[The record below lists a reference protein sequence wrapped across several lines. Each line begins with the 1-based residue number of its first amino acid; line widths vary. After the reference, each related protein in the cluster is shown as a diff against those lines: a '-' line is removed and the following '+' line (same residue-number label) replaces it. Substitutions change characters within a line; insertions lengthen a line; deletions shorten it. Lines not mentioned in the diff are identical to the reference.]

1 MAARHYYYAY
11 ERTDGEVCYLPKLLH
26 EGIQRYPHTIG
37 HYHLRQWLGVSKLL
51 TPEQYK
57 ANTDSGVCRHIC
69 DLHSQIGPESAFAF
83 EISAQSIGQIDK
95 RCGNTDQKGEQCLLD
110 TA

>member
-1 MAARHYYYAY
+1 MAARHYYFAY

-37 HYHLRQWLGVSKLL
+37 HYHLTQWLGVSKLL

-57 ANTDSGVCRHIC
+57 AMGWLGTNRLI
-69 DLHSQIGPESAFAF
+69 A
-83 EISAQSIGQIDK
+83 K
-95 RCGNTDQKGEQCLLD
+95 RAAAE

>member
-11 ERTDGEVCYLPKLLH
+11 ERTDGDVCYLPKLLH

-57 ANTDSGVCRHIC
+57 AMGWMGARRLLARQAAVVRPTNT
-69 DLHSQIGPESAFAF
+69 
-83 EISAQSIGQIDK
+83 
-95 RCGNTDQKGEQCLLD
+95 
-110 TA
+110 

>member
-37 HYHLRQWLGVSKLL
+37 HYHLTQWLGVRKLL
-51 TPEQYK
+51 TPEQYRAVGWMMRRAEK
-57 ANTDSGVCRHIC
+57 VERTSDINALRLIAMGAS
-69 DLHSQIGPESAFAF
+69 
-83 EISAQSIGQIDK
+83 
-95 RCGNTDQKGEQCLLD
+95 
-110 TA
+110 